1 MAGGLFG
8 QPFVLNVKCII
19 FSLIII
25 AIFLVNP
32 STIIK
37 NYYFLIPVLFGIF
50 VISYVAMAWYDYYYD
65 CRILPLR
72 KGKYGITGLMKPE
85 AHQPEK
91 QYTGKMDCEESHKHH
106 IGIYILHLLIIV
118 PLIGYIAIYH
128 KRASKMSFILL
139 GALAVYTIAYHGS
152 EFVASISK

>member
-32 STIIK
+32 SSVVK
-37 NYYFLIPVLFGIF
+37 NRLIAVPVLFGIF
-50 VISYVAMAWYDYYYD
+50 VAAYVSMAWYDYYYN
-65 CRILPLR
+65 CTILPLR

-85 AHQPEK
+85 AHEPEK
-91 QYTGKMDCEESHKHH
+91 QYKGKMNHVEMHRHH
-106 IGIYILHLLIIV
+106 ITLYILHLLVIV
-118 PLIGYIAIYH
+118 PLISYIAFYH
-128 KRASKMSFILL
+128 KRASPMSFILL
-139 GALAVYTIAYHGS
+139 GALAVYTVAYHGS
-152 EFVASISK
+152 EFVAAVSK